1 MSKVFISAAEL
12 HALQRAGAPLVTLAV
27 WSDETHAAAGK
38 PLAER
43 PRIPGAIATELGDDF
58 ADVGGGLRGSRPLP
72 SIAALQQRVRA
83 WGIQRGSVVVVY
95 DHDRALQA
103 ARAWWVL
110 RWAGLE
116 QVLIL
121 DGGFDAWQRAGLPL
135 DSGAASAPAASDIE
149 LSAGH
154 LPQMDAAQAAA
165 LARDGVLLDTR
176 INVNYRGGPSEPGTP
191 KRGHIPGAVS
201 TPAADNLDAN
211 GNFLDSGALHR
222 YFAAAGVTPGRQ
234 VGVYCGAGV
243 SAAHTIAALQSL
255 GVVAPMY
262 VGSWSAWSADPA
274 LPAVQG
280 PNPG

>member
-1 MSKVFISAAEL
+1 MKQVFISAAQL
-12 HALQRAGAPLVTLAV
+12 YDLQRSGTPLVTLAV
-27 WSDETHAAAGK
+27 WSDETHAAATLQ
-38 PLAER
+38 LAAR
-43 PRIPGAIATELGDDF
+43 PRIPGAITTELGDDF
-58 ADVGGGLRGSRPLP
+58 AAVGGGLRGSRPLP
-72 SIAALQQRVRA
+72 TLDAVQQRVRS
-83 WGIQRGSVVVVY
+83 WGIRRDSVVVVY

-135 DSGAASAPAASDIE
+135 TSVAPAAPTPSDIV

-154 LPQMDAAQAAA
+154 MAQLEASQAVA
-165 LARDGVLLDTR
+165 LARSGVLLDTR
-176 INVNYRGGPSEPGTP
+176 IRVNYRGGPVEPGAP
-191 KRGHIPGAVS
+191 LRGHIPGALS
-201 TPAADNLDAN
+201 TPAADNLDAD
-211 GNFLDSGALHR
+211 GCFLANAALR
-222 YFAAAGVTPGRQ
+222 EYFAAAGVSAETP

-243 SAAHTIAALQSL
+243 SAAHTIAALASI
-255 GVVAPMY
+255 GIAAPMY

-274 LPAVQG
+274 LPAAHG